1 VQVGTYT
8 SLLAEKTKQLD
19 AEREWIQLQDKELEA
34 VRQQLDSVQL
44 VRDCICTNQACVSIT
59 ADT

>member
-1 VQVGTYT
+1 MQVGNDT
-8 SLLAEKTKQLD
+8 SLLAEKKKQLD

-34 VRQQLDSVQL
+34 VRQQLESVQL
-44 VRDCICTNQACVSIT
+44 VRDCIYIHQICVSIT